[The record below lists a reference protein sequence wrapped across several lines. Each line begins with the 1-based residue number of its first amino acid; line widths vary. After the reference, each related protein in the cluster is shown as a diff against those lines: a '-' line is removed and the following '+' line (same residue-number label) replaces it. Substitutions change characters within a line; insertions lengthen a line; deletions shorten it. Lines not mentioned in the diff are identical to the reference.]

1 MTETPVPSF
10 SDVLAARDR
19 IGALTRLTPLV
30 ESEALNRRFGGR
42 LLVKMEPLQVGASF
56 KFRGAFERDHLDVY

>member
-42 LLVKMEPLQVGASF
+42 LLVKLEPLQVGAVSYT
-56 KFRGAFERDHLDVY
+56 HLTLPTNREV